1 MRRATP
7 ILPSARCG
15 PAAGAALLVATW
27 LLAIPAAEAQREFR
41 VYESFERDDAEM
53 ALPPDYDVPG
63 EFVVG
68 RLMFPSAGF
77 RFGGMDGWRRGGTSW
92 SVDYPRGDR
101 TLAELLRRFTLA
113 DIRSVEQPVNLE
125 DGNDVFYWPFLMAGL
140 PGDWQLTDQMAAA
153 LREYLLR
160 GGFLFAD
167 SFFSSRS
174 WLGFEAGIRRVFPDR
189 PIIDLTDDH
198 PVFQIVYDL
207 TGITTAQVPN
217 MNSLMRGGGGWLGDG
232 RVPRWRGISDEHG
245 RLMVLIAFNN
255 DVADSWQWADDP
267 RYPAESASL
276 GLRLGVN
283 IVVYTLTH

>member
-1 MRRATP
+1 
-7 ILPSARCG
+7 
-15 PAAGAALLVATW
+15 V
-27 LLAIPAAEAQREFR
+27 LACAFAMPVDAQREFR
-41 VYESFERDDAEM
+41 VYESFERGDAELP
-53 ALPPDYDVPG
+53 LPPDYDVPG

-77 RFGGMDGWRRGGTSW
+77 RFGGIDNWRRGGTSW
-92 SVDYPRGDR
+92 SVDYPRQDR

-113 DIRSVEQPVNLE
+113 DIRSVEQPINLE
-125 DGNDVFYWPFLMAGL
+125 DGDDVFYWPFMMAGL
-140 PGDWQLTDQMAAA
+140 PGDWQLTDPMAAA

-198 PVFQIVYDL
+198 PIFQIVYDL

-217 MNSLMRGGGGWLGDG
+217 MNSLMRGCL
-232 RVPRWRGISDEHG
+232 RQPNRPATRRPPRRAA
-245 RLMVLIAFNN
+245 R
-255 DVADSWQWADDP
+255 
-267 RYPAESASL
+267 
-276 GLRLGVN
+276 
-283 IVVYTLTH
+283 